1 MIEGGQVI
9 AMAGI
14 TALVIAWRI
23 IQWIRHEQRRA
34 IPFTAADE
42 RRMRMLEDL
51 GANCKATYRPCDGC
65 MNGCGCYGKES

>member
-23 IQWIRHEQRRA
+23 IDEQRRA
-34 IPFTAADE
+34 VKCTVENE
-42 RRMRMLEDL
+42 RRMWLQDL
-51 GANCKATYRPCDGC
+51 GADCRAAHKPCDGC
-65 MNGCGCYGKES
+65 MNGCGCYGGKES

>member
-23 IQWIRHEQRRA
+23 VMWIRHEQRRA
-34 IPFTAADE
+34 VRCTVEDE
-42 RRMRMLEDL
+42 RRMWSQDL
-51 GANCKATYRPCDGC
+51 GADCRAAHKPCDGC